1 MELEIATPC
10 ISEGCRSGST
20 LPGWSKTG
28 RRTRTTRA
36 RHQMQQQG
44 PAAVASDDEAH
55 EFTILESDEFVIE
68 SLPPKKR
75 KLQPCC
81 EVPPAKDKRHHR
93 CNICGRSFSSYQA
106 LGGHK
111 AHHNSNDQKAAM
123 ATLTGEDGDAV
134 VRCCEP
140 PGRSSGEHR
149 CTFCYK
155 VFSKGQALGGHRR
168 HCQRPMAENQEK
180 MFSFDLN
187 ELPPDWLES

>member
-1 MELEIATPC
+1 MELEIATP
-10 ISEGCRSGST
+10 SVPDGSDSGPT

-28 RRTRTTRA
+28 RRTRTTRGA

-44 PAAVASDDEAH
+44 PAAVASDDEAR
-55 EFTILESDEFVIE
+55 EFTILESNEFVIE

-75 KLQPCC
+75 KLLQPCC
-81 EVPPAKDKRHHR
+81 EAPVSKNKKHFM

-111 AHHNSNDQKAAM
+111 AHHNSNDQKA
-123 ATLTGEDGDAV
+123 EDGDAV
-134 VRCCEP
+134 VGSFEP
-140 PGRSSGEHR
+140 PGGGGGGAEHR

-168 HCQRPMAENQEK
+168 HCQRPTVAENQEK

>member
-1 MELEIATPC
+1 MELEIATSCGQSNP
-10 ISEGCRSGST
+10 T

-28 RRTRTTRA
+28 RRTRTARA
-36 RHQMQQQG
+36 HHQMQG
-44 PAAVASDDEAH
+44 PADAVASDDEARG
-55 EFTILESDEFVIE
+55 FTILESDGFVIE

-75 KLQPCC
+75 KM
-81 EVPPAKDKRHHR
+81 ESSSIHR

-111 AHHNSNDQKAAM
+111 AHHNSKHKKAPPPAEHAAILVND
-123 ATLTGEDGDAV
+123 DDDAV
-134 VRCCEP
+134 VVSGEP
-140 PGRSSGEHR
+140 LGGGGGGGTEHR

-168 HCQRPMAENQEK
+168 HCQRPMAENCER

-187 ELPPDWLES
+187 ELPPEWFES